1 MRGNMAKRLDYL
13 DIAKG
18 ILIILVVIGH
28 IWQSGPVFNIIYAF
42 HMPAFFLISGM
53 LLRYTCSYKKPMR
66 TFLKSRLFSFG
77 IPFVFIEILGC
88 LTDIIRHGVTL
99 NWRGYLFNTLTFNF
113 NDHNLWFLMDLF
125 LIEIFFYILLRVFKK
140 ESHIILA
147 VCCLYVAS
155 RFMLSDIHYIS
166 TFRGVLYYDLFFTF
180 GFFSLSFLNRF
191 STPCFTASSFVVLLV
206 GLILGRSNGN
216 TLSLKGMAYIL
227 SGLCGSYI
235 VIQAGKIPFP
245 KRINQVL
252 SKIGRNTIIIF
263 GTHHI
268 IYTTIGVLLGITDFG
283 TTPFIPGLIM
293 LSGVVLIE
301 IPTIYI
307 INRFAPW
314 LAGKHRQNY

>member
-1 MRGNMAKRLDYL
+1 MSKRLDYL
-13 DIAKG
+13 DKAKG

-53 LLRYTCSYKKPMR
+53 LLRYTGSYKKPMR

-77 IPFVFIEILGC
+77 IPFVYIEILGC

-125 LIEIFFYILLRVFKK
+125 LIEILFYILLRVLKK
-140 ESHIILA
+140 DCLIILA

-155 RFMLSDIHYIS
+155 RFILTDIHYIS

-180 GFFSLSFLNRF
+180 GFFGLSFLNRF
-191 STPCFTASSFVVLLV
+191 NLTCFTASSVVVLLV
-206 GLILGRSNGN
+206 GLILGDSIGN
-216 TLSLKGMAYIL
+216 TLSLRGMAYII
-227 SGLCGSYI
+227 SGLCGSYV
-235 VIQAGKIPFP
+235 VIQAGKISFS
-245 KRINQVL
+245 KQIDIIFV
-252 SKIGRNTIIIF
+252 KIGMNTIIVF

-268 IYTTIGVLLGITDFG
+268 FYAIIGVFLGITNYAS
-283 TTPFIPGLIM
+283 TPVIPGIIM
-293 LSGVVLIE
+293 LLGVAIIE

-307 INRFAPW
+307 INRWAPW
-314 LAGKHRQNY
+314 LAGKRMRKQI